1 MEIKAKTR
9 NFFINSSSYSEG
21 HKGKSQIKAIF
32 KEGVFQPLRKI
43 KNVSEGQII
52 EINIETSEKD
62 NLAEISMQSGSF
74 DFLENEENIYSEK
87 DLI

>member
-1 MEIKAKTR
+1 ME
-9 NFFINSSSYSEG
+9 
-21 HKGKSQIKAIF
+21 IKAIF

-62 NLAEISMQSGSF
+62 ALAEISMQSGSF
-74 DFLENEENIYSEK
+74 DFLENEEDIYSKK